1 MAIPQK
7 DPEGFERQ
15 HLLDFADFTEARVL
29 EIGCGDGRLTWK
41 YAAASRLT
49 FGLDPDFEQLH
60 LARADCPS
68 ALRGRVHFACAS
80 AYHIPLPTEIF
91 DIAILSW
98 SL

>member
-1 MAIPQK
+1 MNPDK

-15 HLLDFADFTEARVL
+15 HLLDYADFNDARVL

-41 YAAASRLT
+41 YAAVSRLII
-49 FGLDPDFEQLH
+49 GLDPDLGQLR
-60 LARADCPS
+60 LAHADYHP
-68 ALRGRVHFACAS
+68 ALRGRVHFTSGS
-80 AYHIPLPTEIF
+80 AYHIPLPKDTF